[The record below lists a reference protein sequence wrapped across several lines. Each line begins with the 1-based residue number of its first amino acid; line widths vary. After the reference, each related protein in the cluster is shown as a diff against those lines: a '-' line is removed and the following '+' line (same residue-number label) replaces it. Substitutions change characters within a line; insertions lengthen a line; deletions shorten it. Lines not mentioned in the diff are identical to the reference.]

1 MLRKCGEGTEEE
13 VESVLEEYGERWDW
27 RTGCEGWRKGF
38 DVGPGKVDVEEEE
51 KGAEA
56 GDGGVELIII
66 TREAIE
72 QKVSVDLWFH
82 KHQINKQHYKVVL
95 DIFVRKALATRALRQ
110 PHVSTRSSVRSLE
123 LLFRNLWYIGNGPLW
138 A

>member
-56 GDGGVELIII
+56 GDGGLIY
-66 TREAIE
+66 
-72 QKVSVDLWFH
+72 KLLVVFH
-82 KHQINKQHYKVVL
+82 KVL
-95 DIFVRKALATRALRQ
+95 VEESVHRAHHHHER
-110 PHVSTRSSVRSLE
+110 
-123 LLFRNLWYIGNGPLW
+123 GD
-138 A
+138 